1 MLSYLE
7 SLEEIWGPFR
17 LFGYLTF
24 RGALAICVSLIIGF
38 LLAPWLFG
46 KLRML
51 KAAQSLRTENEVG
64 RLAEL
69 HAGKKNIPTMGGI
82 LIYLSIVPSVLI
94 CARLNVYVLVA
105 MIVYSG
111 LTIIGFL
118 DDYLK
123 VTKKNSKG
131 LDSKWKLAGQGTLTL
146 IALGILLGNV
156 DTHLIM
162 SELWIPFYKH
172 AIIQEMPIWFIVI
185 FFFFV
190 MAGSSN
196 AINLTDGIDGLA
208 IGCVIPTFLVYA
220 IISYFVGNTVIA
232 HYLNMHYISGVGELT
247 IVCSATIGAALVFLW
262 YNSHPAEVFMGDT
275 GSLGLGGLMGSIA
288 FMVHEPFLL
297 VLVGGVFVLEAVS
310 VILQIFSFKVFGK
323 RIFRMAPIH
332 HHFELKGWHENKVV
346 IRFWIISLLFALAGL
361 STLKLR

>member
-1 MLSYLE
+1 MLSYLV
-7 SLEEIWGPFR
+7 SLEHIWGPFR

-24 RGALAICVSLIIGF
+24 RSALAICISLIIGF
-38 LLAPWLFG
+38 SLAPWIFE
-46 KLRML
+46 KLRAF
-51 KAAQSLRTENEVG
+51 KISQSLRTENEVG
-64 RLAEL
+64 RLAQL
-69 HAGKKNIPTMGGI
+69 HSGKKNTPTMGGI
-82 LIYLSIVPSVLI
+82 LIYLSIVPSVLL
-94 CARLNVYVLVA
+94 CAHLNVYVLVA
-105 MIVYSG
+105 LVVYTG

-123 VTKKNSKG
+123 VTKKSSKG
-131 LDSKWKLAGQGTLTL
+131 LGSKWKLAGQGVLTL
-146 IALGILLGNV
+146 VSVGMLFGNV

-172 AIIQEMPIWFIVI
+172 PIIMEMPLWFIVI

-208 IGCVIPTFLVYA
+208 IGCTIPTFLVYSVIA
-220 IISYFVGNTVIA
+220 YFVGNAIIA
-232 HYLNMHYISGVGELT
+232 HYLNMHYISGAGELM
-247 IVCSATIGAALVFLW
+247 IVCAATIGAALVFLW

-275 GSLGLGGLMGSIA
+275 GSLGLGGLIGAIA

-297 VLVGGVFVLEAVS
+297 VIVGGIFVLEAVS
-310 VILQIFSFKVFGK
+310 VILQIISFKMYGK
-323 RIFRMAPIH
+323 RVFRMAPIH